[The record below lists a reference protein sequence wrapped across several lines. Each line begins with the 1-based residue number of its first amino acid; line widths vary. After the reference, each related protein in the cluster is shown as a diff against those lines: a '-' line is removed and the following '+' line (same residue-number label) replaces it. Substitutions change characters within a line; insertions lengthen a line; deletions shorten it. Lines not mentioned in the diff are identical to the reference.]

1 MVEHIL
7 VVLVIAPLFAGAI
20 NVSLSRP
27 TAAAGFIAFTVLV
40 PLFHL
45 TSLGGWV
52 MQYPEGHFIELTS
65 FLVVGVWF
73 WLPVYGGRRTL
84 GDQQRI
90 TYTVLALPVIATTG
104 LVLWSS
110 TDLSLHTV
118 GMSMSNVSLMDVHD
132 GGIVMM
138 ALGTAL
144 MIVHVSVLSVLAA
157 TRLRAIR
164 EPVGLKYA

>member
-1 MVEHIL
+1 MVEHIWSCSL
-7 VVLVIAPLFAGAI
+7 IAPLIAGAI
-20 NVSLSRP
+20 KCRLSRP
-27 TAAAGFIAFTVLV
+27 MATAGFFAFTLLV

-45 TSLGGWV
+45 TPLGNWV
-52 MQYPEGHFIELTS
+52 MKYPEGHYIELTS

-110 TDLSLHTV
+110 T
-118 GMSMSNVSLMDVHD
+118 N
-132 GGIVMM
+132 
-138 ALGTAL
+138 A
-144 MIVHVSVLSVLAA
+144 LAA
-157 TRLRAIR
+157 HRGHEHVEHFARWTCTTGAS
-164 EPVGLKYA
+164 